1 MEFLVYYTEIR
12 IRKTLLFFSLCH
24 EICFSCSQGIEQ
36 ISPFSLD
43 SYVLTRY
50 CKSFGLISPV
60 VYLVQENLFSSLL
73 KTSVEI
79 FVNLKTLKQILRL

>member
-1 MEFLVYYTEIR
+1 M
-12 IRKTLLFFSLCH
+12 
-24 EICFSCSQGIEQ
+24 
-36 ISPFSLD
+36 SPFSLD

-60 VYLVQENLFSSLL
+60 VCLVEENLFSSLL

-79 FVNLKTLKQILRL
+79 FFNLKTLKQILRL